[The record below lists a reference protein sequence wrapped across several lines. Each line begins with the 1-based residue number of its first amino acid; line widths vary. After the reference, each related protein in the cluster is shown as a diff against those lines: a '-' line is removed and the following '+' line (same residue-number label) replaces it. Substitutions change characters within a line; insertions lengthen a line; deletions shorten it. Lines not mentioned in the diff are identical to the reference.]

1 MATRLTPYQDP
12 PLPGEPTEED
22 LAPFETPVDG
32 MVTTPAVQQ
41 KAPSG
46 VGFDWSVL
54 NVQSQEEY
62 DAKPP
67 EIQHLIHE
75 IKELGVLPSQ
85 EWAANRL
92 IQIQKEISARTNPQ
106 AQATLAKAEADLLAK
121 QNELQQ
127 KEVESQV
134 ALTRA
139 NNEFKRMNDML
150 DKLRDHP
157 GRQWATGK
165 SSIMPKV
172 MGTDAYDFQ
181 VLLDQVRGKQF
192 LAAFQSLKGG
202 GPITDLEGSKAE
214 AALARTNPGQSEAQF
229 LAGLEDF
236 RSFLTEEYNTTVS
249 KFAPAQQAQPQGM
262 AQPPAPPPL
271 PQFQSREQV
280 MQAVNAGQITREQGV
295 QALRT
300 QFGNQFR

>member
-1 MATRLTPYQDP
+1 MTPYQDP
-12 PLPGEPTEED
+12 PLPGEPSPNDLTPDD
-22 LAPFETPVDG
+22 LAAFEIPGDG
-32 MVTTPAVQQ
+32 MVSMPPVQQ

-46 VGFDWSVL
+46 VGFDWGVL
-54 NVQSQEEY
+54 NVQTQEEY

-92 IQIQKEISARTNPQ
+92 IQIQKEISARSNPQ
-106 AQATLAKAEADLLAK
+106 AQATLAKAEAELLAK

-127 KEVESQV
+127 KEVENQV

-139 NNEFKRMNDML
+139 SNEFKRMNDLL

-214 AALARTNPGQSEAQF
+214 AALARTNPGQSEEQF
-229 LAGLEDF
+229 LAGLKDF
-236 RSFLTEEYNTTVS
+236 KNFLAEEYNTTVS
-249 KFAPAQQAQPQGM
+249 KFAPAPQATPQGM
-262 AQPPAPPPL
+262 AQPAAQPTQPDSL
-271 PQFQSREQV
+271 PQIRPFPG
-280 MQAVNAGQITREQGV
+280 GQRLILNPDG
-295 QALRT
+295 RT
-300 QFGNQFR
+300 YTLSQ